1 MPKSQ
6 TEMRFRYKW
15 LQALRGKSATHLPIR
30 NTWLLLTRPK
40 QSGNECYVE
49 DPDTGRTVP
58 RAYVQRLEEHAQKLR
73 EALKKLSSDPPPK
86 DASTPVNHPER
97 KRQNPPVSNR
107 RYLGTSSGIAFIEYA
122 ITFAKTR
129 HILDGSR
136 GLASQPNSQAHTD
149 SKRLIDILSPT
160 PAHANLDRETVS
172 RLFDYF
178 SVTQWFYRILT
189 REQFDFHLSRFFSD
203 TPNEYPES
211 GIVIHAISAIS
222 TFYLGA
228 MEGNAMASNLAEMQ
242 YERALHL
249 LPNILPY
256 RTIGTLQII
265 LLVLLYSLVNPQ
277 KSVTWHLLGAAL
289 RLATFLRLH
298 EDNLTPAATDSAKD
312 ASARRDLFW
321 SLYSIDR
328 AVGNTLGR
336 PTALQDVDIR
346 TPFPE
351 ITPASL
357 HDSSSA
363 LNAAAANHCFLLRR
377 LQSEAAD
384 VLYQKTRPMPADWHN
399 NIQRR
404 LDAWLVEAPLSQSSP
419 QMEDWINHAYHNLT
433 MFIYRPSLISSSS
446 FEGAYQRSF
455 ASASNVLKLYAK
467 MHSRNAIDCTWMAF
481 HWLFL
486 AAVTHLF
493 CIWTSPE
500 IRAIADWKE
509 INEDLQRTRMVLS
522 AMAEHWRYGK
532 KILDIYCQLCEGTIR
547 LFVQLIPITGI
558 EQDHDQQATGQVSW
572 PGNSA
577 REAGID
583 AAFPAPLP
591 MHASIDQTSTFQFD
605 DTLMN
610 DDLGHWLDQPIIGDG
625 TENGAAMLYSNLDSM
640 GNELDPWFY
649 RM

>member
-1 MPKSQ
+1 
-6 TEMRFRYKW
+6 MRLRPKW
-15 LQALRGKSATHLPIR
+15 LQALCGKSKINLDIKGSAFIVLI
-30 NTWLLLTRPK
+30 RPK

-58 RAYVQRLEEHAQKLR
+58 RAYIQRLEDHAHNLR
-73 EALKKLSSDPPPK
+73 QAMKNLSSDPQAEGASPK
-86 DASTPVNHPER
+86 LKPSRQKKQRIQAS
-97 KRQNPPVSNR
+97 SR
-107 RYLGTSSGIAFIEYA
+107 RYLGPSSGIAFIEYA

-129 HILDGSR
+129 NILDGSQD
-136 GLASQPNSQAHTD
+136 LASQRNTQANTD
-149 SKRLIDILSPT
+149 AKRLIAVLSPAPT
-160 PAHANLDRETVS
+160 HANLDRETVS

-189 REQFDFHLSRFFSD
+189 RDQFDVHLSRFFSD
-203 TPNEYPES
+203 APNDYPES
-211 GIVIHAISAIS
+211 GIVVHMITAISS
-222 TFYLGA
+222 FYLGS

-256 RTIGTLQII
+256 RTIETLQII

-277 KSVTWHLLGAAL
+277 KSVTWHLLGSAL

-298 EDNLTPAATDSAKD
+298 EDNVTAPSTYSAKEIN
-312 ASARRDLFW
+312 ARRDLFW

-336 PTALQDVDIR
+336 PTALQDRDIETSFPDINPVD
-346 TPFPE
+346 P
-351 ITPASL
+351 
-357 HDSSSA
+357 HDSSSTHD
-363 LNAAAANHCFLLRR
+363 AAAVNHCFLLRR
-377 LQSEAAD
+377 LQSEVAD
-384 VLYQKTRPMPADWHN
+384 ILYQKVRPSPAEWHKD
-399 NIQRR
+399 IQRR
-404 LDAWLVEAPLSQSSP
+404 LDEWLVQAPLAQASP
-419 QMEDWINHAYHNLT
+419 QMQEWINHAYHNLT
-433 MFIYRPSLISSSS
+433 MFIYRPSLTSPSPY
-446 FEGAYQRSF
+446 EGTYERSF
-455 ASASNVLKLYAK
+455 TSASNVLKLYAK

-500 IRAIADWKE
+500 IRAVADWKE

-532 KILDIYCQLCEGTIR
+532 RILDIYCQLCGGTIR
-547 LFVQLIPITGI
+547 HFVQLIPVNG
-558 EQDHDQQATGQVSW
+558 EDYDQRLTRGVSW
-572 PGNSA
+572 PNGSA
-577 REAGID
+577 EDPAVDTSPPPI
-583 AAFPAPLP
+583 AA
-591 MHASIDQTSTFQFD
+591 SFD
-605 DTLMN
+605 HVSAFHFEDTLM
-610 DDLGHWLDQPIIGDG
+610 DDDPEHWLEQPLGG
-625 TENGAAMLYSNLDSM
+625 NGAENPGAMLYSSFDAM